1 MFWPNLKVR
10 GISEIHFCFLILMPT
25 AAAQPGALVEAVR
38 KLFLLL
44 AFLVHGLLL
53 VAVHGPL
60 PLNPLEEKEGM
71 KFCQPRGKP
80 VKG

>member
-1 MFWPNLKVR
+1 
-10 GISEIHFCFLILMPT
+10 MPT
-25 AAAQPGALVEAVR
+25 AAAQPGALTEAAR

-53 VAVHGPL
+53 VAVHVPL

-71 KFCQPRGKP
+71 KFWQP
-80 VKG
+80 